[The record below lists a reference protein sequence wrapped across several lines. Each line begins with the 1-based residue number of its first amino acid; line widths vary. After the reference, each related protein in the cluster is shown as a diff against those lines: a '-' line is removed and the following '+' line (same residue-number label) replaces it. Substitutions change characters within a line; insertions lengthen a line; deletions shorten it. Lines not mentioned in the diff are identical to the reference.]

1 MFTRQLKLITLIIL
15 LAALSLACSFSVD
28 LGQKT
33 PGPEEADSGD
43 SVATA
48 VAATLAA
55 VGGETP
61 LPPSE
66 EAGPTPTWTI
76 HPTITA
82 SPDYTYQ
89 GVSLYW
95 VNQIANSASPENQ
108 PAMGEG
114 PSPMPAFL
122 DINLG
127 GYSMPGGYFD
137 PTVRVIPV
145 AEFSS
150 VNSFAGD
157 ALDDL
162 EALLASEPVDPDYIP
177 VPDFWGAAQFLA
189 CQKDYVRF
197 QNGNGIRYVT
207 QWGQAAYPVGFP
219 QMFYSY
225 QGLTDDGA
233 YYLHVFFSVGHPSL
247 PDPDSVVQDQAFYD
261 NFQNYMDQAEAQLD
275 GETPDSFQ
283 PSLYLLDS
291 FVSQIRVEAP

>member
-1 MFTRQLKLITLIIL
+1 MKKSILIIPIL
-15 LAALSLACSFSVD
+15 LAVLSLACSFSID
-28 LGQKT
+28 LGQNT
-33 PGPEEADSGD
+33 PVPEDAESGD

-55 VGGETP
+55 AGGETP
-61 LPPSE
+61 IPPIE

-95 VNQIANSASPENQ
+95 VNQIANSASPQNQ
-108 PAMGEG
+108 SAMGEG
-114 PSPMPAFL
+114 PFPMPAFL

-127 GYSMPGGYFD
+127 GYSMPGGYFE
-137 PTVRVIPV
+137 PTVRVISV
-145 AEFSS
+145 ADFSS
-150 VNSFAGD
+150 VNSAAGD

-162 EALLASEPVDPDYIP
+162 EALLASQPADPDTIP
-177 VPDFWGAAQFLA
+177 IPDFWGAAQFLA

-247 PDPDSVVQDQAFYD
+247 PDPENVVQDQAFYD
-261 NFQNYMDQAEAQLD
+261 NYQNYVDQAEIQLD

-283 PSLYLLDS
+283 PSLYLLDN